1 MQVQFNTDESIEG
14 REALGRHAEDVVRK
28 ELDRFTG
35 QVTRVEIHLRDVN
48 SEKFGEND
56 KHCLMEARIAGRQ
69 PIAVTEQ
76 AATLHQAID
85 GAARKLKRSLD
96 TTLGKLADAE
106 RSGPRAGGAVGPEG
120 E

>member
-1 MQVQFNTDESIEG
+1 MQVQFNTDESVEG

-28 ELDRFTG
+28 ELERFTG

-76 AATLHQAID
+76 AATVEESVV
-85 GAARKLKRSLD
+85 GAARKLSRSL
-96 TTLGKLADAE
+96 E
-106 RSGPRAGGAVGPEG
+106 RMFERWSGD
-120 E
+120 